1 MKDTV
6 HIRIPILILFVV
18 VIGITFVLLITNVF
32 ALNNTSVLGSAT
44 VINTQNK
51 IFFTSQTYGANVV
64 ISNPD
69 PEDNNKRTISGYAW
83 SHDIG
88 WIKFT
93 QGETD
98 GVFVEYGTGKVSGS
112 AYVIN
117 TGNRIEFSS
126 NNANVVVNTETGKFT
141 GYAWSKD
148 IGWIDFGVNN
158 VYVKDSTP
166 PNNPTEAKAYTD
178 GNRTKEIPVSADKV
192 FSFTSIH
199 LYWDKP
205 QDPGGES
212 HGYSASGISGYYV
225 YWGVSSTAIPSSSG
239 RFITDNFVDV
249 DIPSSGTYYLNVQAV
264 DNQGNI
270 YTNSDQKYTILEYNA
285 DLIPPTN
292 VKYITTPGGN
302 FGNIDDMFF
311 SWPSS
316 AGVTSE
322 DENGILGWQYS
333 LNGVNNWTGPVH
345 DDWLNL
351 DYIPYKDSTY
361 THYFSN
367 EKDGEKIVVGNN
379 IIYFR
384 TVDKAGNTSG
394 YISGGIS
401 YGGLAPTFEE
411 DAQVIITPSE
421 NTSNEFAL
429 SWSPAIPF
437 ERREIASYYYMV
449 NSTPPATYETLIS
462 NSSLYIPVQGTSVS
476 KRMLTGAIKGEN
488 IVYVIAVDNENGY
501 SPSNYIQGKFTLNS
515 TLPDPVT
522 DLSIADTSIKDARLW
537 RASITWNEPEYK
549 GDGKLTYIVQRSF
562 NGTDWTTVGSTTGIT
577 YSDIVPSSRLYYYRV
592 GVMDGTDQSKNNPTF
607 SISIAAMIEGRY
619 TQPAQLVSEVEIVNL
634 GTRKATIAWVTE
646 RNSDTKISYGLTS
659 GEYFEE
665 EAYNSKQVTEHEITL
680 NNLQPETTYYFKAKW
695 TDSDGN
701 TGESQEM
708 SFRTADSPQVY
719 SSKVDIVGLNYAV
732 ISFEVFGAT
741 SASVIYG
748 RSFAYTAQKEI
759 NTSPTRSKYSIVLD
773 GLDDG
778 VQYSYKIRLTDAEGY
793 IYDSIENNTFTTP
806 PKPKISNVRV
816 QEIKE
821 VASPTVIFSWDTNTY
836 TNSIVR
842 YREDIQ
848 DSREIDKVDMKMV
861 KGEHKMEI
869 SGLVPTTNYI
879 AYVEG
884 VDDYGNKA
892 VSEVVRFTTQTD
904 TRPPKIF
911 NVKVEQDLLG
921 RSIQTDRSRSA
932 QLIVSWETDEPATS
946 KVNFGEGGAGVYT
959 SSSRMD
965 QELRTNHLIIVSG
978 LTPSKVYSL
987 EIESGDDSGNISKYG
1002 PLVSI
1007 TQKSSNSVLETI
1019 LNSISNIFNI
1029 F

>member
-1 MKDTV
+1 
-6 HIRIPILILFVV
+6 
-18 VIGITFVLLITNVF
+18 
-32 ALNNTSVLGSAT
+32 
-44 VINTQNK
+44 
-51 IFFTSQTYGANVV
+51 
-64 ISNPD
+64 
-69 PEDNNKRTISGYAW
+69 
-83 SHDIG
+83 
-88 WIKFT
+88 
-93 QGETD
+93 
-98 GVFVEYGTGKVSGS
+98 
-112 AYVIN
+112 
-117 TGNRIEFSS
+117 
-126 NNANVVVNTETGKFT
+126 
-141 GYAWSKD
+141 
-148 IGWIDFGVNN
+148 
-158 VYVKDSTP
+158 
-166 PNNPTEAKAYTD
+166 
-178 GNRTKEIPVSADKV
+178 
-192 FSFTSIH
+192 
-199 LYWDKP
+199 
-205 QDPGGES
+205 
-212 HGYSASGISGYYV
+212 
-225 YWGVSSTAIPSSSG
+225 
-239 RFITDNFVDV
+239 
-249 DIPSSGTYYLNVQAV
+249 
-264 DNQGNI
+264 
-270 YTNSDQKYTILEYNA
+270 
-285 DLIPPTN
+285 
-292 VKYITTPGGN
+292 
-302 FGNIDDMFF
+302 
-311 SWPSS
+311 
-316 AGVTSE
+316 
-322 DENGILGWQYS
+322 
-333 LNGVNNWTGPVH
+333 
-345 DDWLNL
+345 
-351 DYIPYKDSTY
+351 
-361 THYFSN
+361 
-367 EKDGEKIVVGNN
+367 
-379 IIYFR
+379 
-384 TVDKAGNTSG
+384 
-394 YISGGIS
+394 
-401 YGGLAPTFEE
+401 
-411 DAQVIITPSE
+411 
-421 NTSNEFAL
+421 
-429 SWSPAIPF
+429 
-437 ERREIASYYYMV
+437 MV

-522 DLSIADTSIKDARLW
+522 DLSIADTSIKDAKLW
-537 RASITWNEPEYK
+537 RASITWSEPVYK

-562 NGTDWTTVGSTTGIT
+562 NGIDWTTVGSTTGIT

-592 GVMDGTDQSKNNPTF
+592 GVMDGTDQSKDNPTF
-607 SISIAAMIEGRY
+607 SISISAMIEGRY
-619 TQPAQLVSEVEIVNL
+619 TQPAQLVSEVEIANL
-634 GTRKATIAWVTE
+634 GTRKATIVWVTE

-701 TGESQEM
+701 TGESQEI

-719 SSKVDIVGLNYAV
+719 SSKVDMVGLNYAV

-778 VQYSYKIRLTDAEGY
+778 VQYSYKIRLMDAEGY

-816 QEIKE
+816 QEIRE
-821 VASPTVIFSWDTNTY
+821 VASPTVVFSWDTNTH

-884 VDDYGNKA
+884 VDDYGNRA

-965 QELRTNHLIIVSG
+965 QELRTNHLVIVSG